1 MKQKR
6 GHLCTAFAW
15 SSLQTDKVFSCG
27 ALAYLQD
34 GGRACVNST
43 VVILFVGN
51 IKVHR
56 FGQMSNDTSPLSS
69 FILSGLPWFS
79 PLVLVSTQVCRNH
92 SLWLW
97 EIISTFL
104 YYIINCTKWAYLT
117 FQGWH
122 FVLLC
127 HKKKKISDL
136 FPKVSVGIKLY
147 SFQIMSFYFS
157 YLIHQCILAPS
168 LIYFKWTPSF
178 FFLWNISYNIFWS
191 CFFSMTIPPQKQN
204 IQRKQKSKQKP

>member
-1 MKQKR
+1 MTLL
-6 GHLCTAFAW
+6 HSHPSF
-15 SSLQTDKVFSCG
+15 
-27 ALAYLQD
+27 YLVYH
-34 GGRACVNST
+34 GFLLLFLFPHKCVET
-43 VVILFVGN
+43 ILFDYG
-51 IKVHR
+51 K
-56 FGQMSNDTSPLSS
+56 S
-69 FILSGLPWFS
+69 FQHSCTILSTAQNGLI
-79 PLVLVSTQVCRNH
+79 
-92 SLWLW
+92 WLSRAG
-97 EIISTFL
+97 IL
-104 YYIINCTKWAYLT
+104 YYCAI
-117 FQGWH
+117 
-122 FVLLC
+122 
-127 HKKKKISDL
+127 KKKKISDL